1 MATRP
6 IPRPKTAEGP
16 RLRVVSGSAAG
27 RRMSVGAVVLLVL
40 TVFCVA
46 AMQAYAA
53 QEGFRVASLE
63 RQVRQQEEQ
72 TTLLQ
77 ARQAQLATPE
87 RLSDAAQRLGLVA
100 DPSTTFLR
108 APAPVNNDQLKPQ
121 QLDALRKLLASGSP

>member
-1 MATRP
+1 
-6 IPRPKTAEGP
+6 
-16 RLRVVSGSAAG
+16 
-27 RRMSVGAVVLLVL
+27 MSVGAVVLLVL

-87 RLSDAAQRLGLVA
+87 RLAEAAQRLGLVA
-100 DPSTTFLR
+100 DSSTTFLH
-108 APAPVNNDQLKPQ
+108 APAPVHSDPV
-121 QLDALRKLLASGSP
+121 QLDALRKLLASGPP